1 MKGVKYFFEIL
12 LLVIVPAILSFI
24 ELFHPTGFKDHVF
37 HSLNDLQYQWLY
49 IHYSQSFLFGLMAL
63 AVYYLSRKENDSVLV
78 WLIRLNL
85 FLFLIT
91 YTVLDAVGGIAV
103 GRLLTYTQTYG
114 INENIINE
122 IVQRLYNDPVVGG
135 NNSIFSRV
143 GSYTWLIAMALT
155 VIFLAIKSRSYILQV
170 VPALFLL
177 LISGISLCMS
187 HAFPYGPIAFGAF
200 ALAGIGLLFLKKRS
214 INSHQPFIF

>member
-1 MKGVKYFFEIL
+1 
-12 LLVIVPAILSFI
+12 
-24 ELFHPTGFKDHVF
+24 
-37 HSLNDLQYQWLY
+37 
-49 IHYSQSFLFGLMAL
+49 
-63 AVYYLSRKENDSVLV
+63 
-78 WLIRLNL
+78 LIRLNL

-155 VIFLAIKSRSYILQV
+155 VIFMGIKLRSHILQV